1 MKDRVLQ
8 KIKEISEKAKTVK
21 SESAAKMGNNRNSLA
36 DIIKTQ
42 QQADNL
48 RMQLKALK

>member
-8 KIKEISEKAKTVK
+8 KIEEISEKAKTVK
-21 SESAAKMGNNRNSLA
+21 SESATKMGNNRNSLA
-36 DIIKTQ
+36 EIIKSK

-48 RMQLKALK
+48 RRQLKALQ